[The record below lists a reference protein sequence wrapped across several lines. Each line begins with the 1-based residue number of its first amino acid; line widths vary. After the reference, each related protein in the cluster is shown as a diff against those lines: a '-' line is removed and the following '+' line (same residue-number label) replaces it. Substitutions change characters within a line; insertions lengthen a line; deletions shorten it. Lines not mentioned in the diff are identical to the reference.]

1 MVLSPTSRLIV
12 LIGFAVL
19 LATSPGF
26 SNTGS
31 ADEPPEGL
39 SPGDWAQIRDQVEL
53 LLPTP
58 DPDVEDGA
66 RFGHSV
72 AFDGDTAVV
81 GTPDEDYLTDP
92 DHGAAYVFVRSG
104 STWIQ
109 QAKLVPTLSSAVGGH
124 TGTSVAIAGDLVLI
138 GAPGADGGEG
148 RAYTFTRTGTTW
160 QYAAEISASD
170 AAAGD
175 NFGVSVALDNTT
187 AVVGA
192 DLGDHAGGVDAGAAY
207 VFIWSGTSWDQ
218 QAKLTA
224 SDGAADDRFGISVA
238 ISTDTAIVGAMR
250 HDHVIGNAGAAY
262 VYVRSGT
269 TWTEQA
275 ELLADDLAFNDYFG
289 GSVSI
294 DGDTAIIGA
303 DFDNQPLSNAGS
315 AYVFVRSGTTWTQ
328 QAKLVAGDAGV
339 GDRFGSSVS
348 IDGDT
353 VAVGA
358 MDQASPGAAYIF
370 VRSGTVWSEQSQ
382 LIGSGIAGS
391 AQMGYSVSVSGDA
404 VLVGAPRDDHHA
416 VDVGSAWFYTRTGT
430 TWTEQQKLIPTD
442 GAKNDKFGYS
452 VAFSGDTVVVGAS
465 EDSHAAGIGAGSVY
479 VFISSG
485 DTWSEQAKLVAG
497 DAAGSDLFGVSVAI
511 DGDTLVVG
519 APGYDDG
526 GTSYGSAYVFV
537 RSGSTWTE
545 QQKLVHFAE
554 EYDDFGSAVAIDGD
568 SVVVGAPHYDD
579 TGITG
584 SAYIFVRSGTVWSE
598 QQKLVDG
605 GWPNYLLGYSVAIDG
620 DTAIVGAVRFPTT
633 GAAFVFVR
641 SGTSWSNQW
650 TLVPS
655 DGALNDSFGHSV
667 AIDNDTVVVS
677 ATGSDSPGATNV
689 GSAYVYVRSGVVWA
703 EQQKLVA
710 PDVVSNSSFGESVS
724 IDGDVAVI
732 TRIGAAYPFL
742 RTGTTWLRQ
751 PAIVGEDVGDQD
763 DFGRSVVI
771 RDRRVVVGA
780 PDDDGIADST
790 GSATVVR
797 SNLADLAIA
806 KDDGQNTAI
815 AGLPVTYTITAS
827 NPVGPDDTIGVSVN
841 DVFPPELSGC
851 SWSCTPSGGA
861 SCTASGLGD
870 ISDTV
875 DLPVGGVASYAATC
889 TVSPS
894 ATGTLSNTVQID
906 DPNTWDP
913 DFVNNSATDVD
924 NLTTLADLWISKT
937 DGQTTAAPGGQVVY
951 TITATN
957 DGPSDVLGATVIDA
971 FPGELSCVWTCA
983 PSGGATCSS
992 GGVGTFSDSVNL
1004 PVDGAAVYTVTCDI
1018 DAGATGTLSNTAAL
1032 VTPAGVIDPTPGNN
1046 SATDVDTLIPETDL
1060 SVTKTNR
1067 RTEIVETFDY
1077 PYTITVTNSGPHDA
1091 MGATVSDNFPA
1102 ELTDCSWT
1110 CAPTVGATCTAS
1122 GAGSINDLADL
1133 PTGAAVVYTATCTV
1147 AASSGTCSNTAT
1159 ITAPAG
1165 ISDPNPG
1172 NNSAT
1177 DADHVTALAD
1187 WIFGDGFE
1195 SGGVAAWSN

>member
-1 MVLSPTSRLIV
+1 MVLSPTSRLVV
-12 LIGFAVL
+12 LIGVAVL

-31 ADEPPEGL
+31 ADEPPEDL
-39 SPGDWAQIRDQVEL
+39 SPGDWAQIRDQVAL

-58 DPDVEDGA
+58 DPDLEDGA

-148 RAYTFTRTGTTW
+148 RAYAFTRTGTTW
-160 QYAAEISASD
+160 QFDSEISASD

-175 NFGVSVALDNTT
+175 NFGVSVALDDTT

-192 DLGDHAGGVDAGAAY
+192 DQGDHAGGVDAGAAY

-224 SDGAADDRFGISVA
+224 SDGAADDEFGISVA
-238 ISTDTAIVGAMR
+238 ISTDTAIVGAQR
-250 HDHVIGNAGAAY
+250 HDHVIGDAGAAY
-262 VYVRSGT
+262 VFVRSGT
-269 TWTEQA
+269 TWAEQA
-275 ELLADDLAFNDYFG
+275 ELLASDLAFSDFFG

-294 DGDTAIIGA
+294 DGDTAVIGA
-303 DFDNQPLSNAGS
+303 KNDDQPLSNAGS
-315 AYVFVRSGTTWTQ
+315 AYVFARSGTTWSQ
-328 QAKLVAGDAGV
+328 QAKLVAGDPGV

-348 IDGDT
+348 IDGET
-353 VAVGA
+353 AAVGA
-358 MDQASPGAAYIF
+358 RDQGSPGAAYIF

-382 LIGSGIAGS
+382 LIGSGIAGG

-404 VLVGAPRDDHHA
+404 VLVGAPRDDHQA
-416 VDVGSAWFYTRTGT
+416 VDVGSSWFYTRTGT

-442 GAKNDKFGYS
+442 GATNDKFGYS
-452 VAFSGDTVVVGAS
+452 VAFSGDTVVVGAHS
-465 EDSHAAGIGAGSVY
+465 DDHAAGINAGSVY

-485 DTWSEQAKLVAG
+485 DAWSEQAKLVAS
-497 DAAGSDLFGVSVAI
+497 DAAQDDAFGFSVAV

-519 APGYDDG
+519 AFEDDDG
-526 GTSYGSAYVFV
+526 GTSSGSAYVFV

-545 QQKLVHFAE
+545 QQKLVPDFPEA
-554 EYDDFGSAVAIDGD
+554 YDEFGYAVAIDGD
-568 SVVVGAPHYDD
+568 SVAVGAPHHEN
-579 TGITG
+579 TIPGVG

-598 QQKLVDG
+598 QEHLLLNSTNYYIGESVAIEGDTAVVGGAYFGAAIVYVRSGASWSFHQLLDPSDG
-605 GWPNYLLGYSVAIDG
+605 DFGGYFGYSVAM
-620 DTAIVGAVRFPTT
+620 
-633 GAAFVFVR
+633 
-641 SGTSWSNQW
+641 
-650 TLVPS
+650 
-655 DGALNDSFGHSV
+655 
-667 AIDNDTVVVS
+667 DNDTIVVG
-677 ATGSDSPGATNV
+677 APYGDSPGATDV
-689 GSAYVYVRSGVVWA
+689 GSAYVYVPSGGGWA

-710 PDVVSNSSFGESVS
+710 PDPAPNSEFGNSVS

-732 TRIGAAYPFL
+732 GAPKIIGVAYPFL
-742 RTGTTWLRQ
+742 RTGTTWLGQ
-751 PAIVGEDVGDQD
+751 PAIVGEDLGNH
-763 DFGRSVVI
+763 DFFGYAVAI

-780 PDDDGIADST
+780 PDDDGINDST

-797 SNLADLAIA
+797 GNLADLAIA

-827 NPVGPDDTIGVSVN
+827 NPVGFDDAIGVSVN
-841 DVFPPELSGC
+841 DVFPPELSEC

-861 SCTASGLGD
+861 SCTASGVGD

-875 DLPVGGVASYAATC
+875 DLPDGGVASYEATC

-906 DPNTWDP
+906 GPNTWDP
-913 DFVNNSATDVD
+913 DFVNNTATDVN

-951 TITATN
+951 TITAAN
-957 DGPSDVLGATVIDA
+957 DGPSDVLGATVVDA
-971 FPGELSCVWTCA
+971 FPAELSCIWTCA

-1004 PVDGAAVYTVTCDI
+1004 PVYGAAIYTVTCDI
-1018 DAGATGTLSNTAAL
+1018 DAGASGTLSNTATL
-1032 VTPAGVIDPTPGNN
+1032 IVPAGVIDPTPGNN
-1046 SATDVDTLIPETDL
+1046 SATDVDD
-1060 SVTKTNR
+1060 
-1067 RTEIVETFDY
+1067 
-1077 PYTITVTNSGPHDA
+1077 
-1091 MGATVSDNFPA
+1091 
-1102 ELTDCSWT
+1102 
-1110 CAPTVGATCTAS
+1110 
-1122 GAGSINDLADL
+1122 
-1133 PTGAAVVYTATCTV
+1133 
-1147 AASSGTCSNTAT
+1147 
-1159 ITAPAG
+1159 
-1165 ISDPNPG
+1165 
-1172 NNSAT
+1172 
-1177 DADHVTALAD
+1177 VTALAD

-1195 SGGVAAWSN
+1195 SGGVAAWSNSVPALDQ